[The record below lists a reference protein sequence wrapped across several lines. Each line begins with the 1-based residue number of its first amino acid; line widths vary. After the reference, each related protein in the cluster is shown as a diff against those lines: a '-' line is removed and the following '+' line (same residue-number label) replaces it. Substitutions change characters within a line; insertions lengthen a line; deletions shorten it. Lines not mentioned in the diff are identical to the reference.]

1 MIFFL
6 LYWVVMSLYLV
17 LMLLYS
23 VINSLYSVLIP
34 LYSVLMSFYVLLS
47 SLYSVL
53 ISLYSVL
60 PSLYSVLSSLNSV
73 LFSLY
78 SVLPSLY
85 LVLSLLYSVLF
96 SLYSVLPSLYSVLTL
111 FGVFFI
117 ITGANTI
124 KLSALFLIFST
135 KVIVF
140 DTSLFGDYFIIFG
153 AYFISFSAFFDM
165 IVTSLRKGPCN
176 LEVVWGK
183 LERINKD
190 RPHTRTS
197 KMVFYGCLALSKPS
211 SYNFAL
217 TSIMVFKRF
226 TFFVR
231 YDRRLFK
238 NCFQQRLFFVSSLL
252 TQIYHKRRE
261 QK

>member
-1 MIFFL
+1 
-6 LYWVVMSLYLV
+6 
-17 LMLLYS
+17 MLLYS

-85 LVLSLLYSVLF
+85 
-96 SLYSVLPSLYSVLTL
+96 SVLTL
-111 FGVFFI
+111 FGVFF

-124 KLSALFLIFST
+124 KLSALFLIFSA